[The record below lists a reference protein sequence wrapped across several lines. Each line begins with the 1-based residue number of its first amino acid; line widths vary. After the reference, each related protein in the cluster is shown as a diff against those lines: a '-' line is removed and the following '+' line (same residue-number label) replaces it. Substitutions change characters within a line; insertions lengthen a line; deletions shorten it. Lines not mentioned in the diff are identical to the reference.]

1 MKIADINE
9 ITMYTKTVCPYCVR
23 AKNLLK
29 SKGLEWSELNIETP
43 EIRESFMEQFPT
55 VRTVPQILI
64 NGERIGGY
72 QELEA
77 LGLE

>member
-1 MKIADINE
+1 
-9 ITMYTKTVCPYCVR
+9 MYTKTVCPYCVR